1 LVNEAST
8 WKFRS
13 RDGYNT
19 FRLQCSNSSPQ
30 RSNSNRH
37 RPSAQIADVAQAT
50 ELPSLVDH
58 DQAIDAPHRYDVGVE
73 VERLAELIISPL
85 TSSPLGVRDA
95 RVRLDSSAARVR
107 S

>member
-1 LVNEAST
+1 MVTILSGCNAAILA
-8 WKFRS
+8 RS
-13 RDGYNT
+13 AAIRTGT
-19 FRLQCSNSSPQ
+19 VRQLKSPTS
-30 RSNSNRH
+30 RK
-37 RPSAQIADVAQAT
+37 AT

-85 TSSPLGVRDA
+85 TPSPLGVRDA